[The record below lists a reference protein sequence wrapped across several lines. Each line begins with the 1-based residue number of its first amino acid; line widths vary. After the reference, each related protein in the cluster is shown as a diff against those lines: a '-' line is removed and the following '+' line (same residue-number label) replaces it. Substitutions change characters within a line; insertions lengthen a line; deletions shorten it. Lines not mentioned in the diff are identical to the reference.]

1 MLIIPLVGPKSCQTS
16 LHASCRL
23 LRVHPR
29 ITFGSVLHSDSSL
42 FIPSFIVFFFET
54 RLPTLFWPRNSPHPP
69 RHPRPRL
76 SLPSI
81 KAGMRAARG
90 KRPPRCLLRLRR
102 PSTHSC
108 LRHVCLFVF
117 TTLVFFLYSHEV
129 APKRFPC
136 IAFSFSFSNF
146 LHALHM
152 RFFGIL
158 FSQLFYPFG
167 DGPCSFRNSRNHCV
181 DPFPRLGTLFSSSLS
196 SSSFRRH
203 DD

>member
-1 MLIIPLVGPKSCQTS
+1 MSNFP
-16 LHASCRL
+16 HASCS
-23 LRVHPR
+23 PR
-29 ITFGSVLHSDSSL
+29 ITFGWCHR
-42 FIPSFIVFFFET
+42 T
-54 RLPTLFWPRNSPHPP
+54 RLFLYRHSSSSFSKRGFQPFFGPVTRRTPRGAQGHGFPSRDQGWNEGSQGQETP
-69 RHPRPRL
+69 
-76 SLPSI
+76 SLPSSSSTSS
-81 KAGMRAARG
+81 
-90 KRPPRCLLRLRR
+90 RLW
-102 PSTHSC
+102 
-108 LRHVCLFVF
+108 HVCFF

-129 APKRFPC
+129 ARFPC

-146 LHALHM
+146 LHAFHM

-181 DPFPRLGTLFSSSLS
+181 DPFPRLGTLFSSAS